1 MSDLRLGN
9 FIELGL
15 LGIFMMTDLRPKS
28 QLLMQRAQDVIPG
41 GVNSP
46 VRAFKAVGGN
56 PVFFKRGAG
65 AYLYDVDDNRYVDYV
80 GSWGPLI
87 LGHCH
92 PTVVSALEQVIRMGL
107 SFGAPT
113 ELEVE
118 MAELITQ
125 LMPSMEQ
132 VRMTSS
138 GTEATMSAIRLARGY
153 TGKNKIVKFDNC
165 YHGHSDSLLVNAGS
179 GVLTL
184 GIAGCAGVTEG
195 SAQQSIVVPYNDLE
209 ATQEVFTKYGN
220 DIAAIIVEPIA
231 ANTNVIMP
239 KPGFLSGLRALC
251 DQYQSILIFDEVITG
266 FRVALGGAQELY
278 NIKADITCL
287 GKIIGGGMPVGAFGG
302 RKEIFSKLAPLGP
315 VYQAGTL
322 SGNPVAMTAGLVTLK
337 ELQQPGVYQQLEKT
351 AEKLMQNFAFNA
363 EIHNIPFEV
372 NFVGGLFGF
381 AFTND
386 PTQELF
392 KKFFHTMLQ
401 QGVYLAPSAF
411 EAGFVSIVHDH
422 KVLQESF
429 AAVEYSFANLYSGSK
444 KNANDASL

>member
-1 MSDLRLGN
+1 
-9 FIELGL
+9 
-15 LGIFMMTDLRPKS
+15 MTFKLSVLESIVTNQARPTS
-28 QLLMQRAQDVIPG
+28 QLLMQRAQAVIPG

-46 VRAFKAVGGN
+46 VRAFNSVGGN

-65 AYLYDVDDNRYVDYV
+65 AYLYDVDDNCYVDYV

-92 PTVVSALEQVIRMGL
+92 PTVVSALEEAIYKGL
-107 SFGAPT
+107 TFGAPT

-118 MAELITQ
+118 MAELITK

-153 TGKNKIVKFDNC
+153 TGKKKIIKFDNC
-165 YHGHSDSLLVNAGS
+165 YHGHSDALLVKAGS
-179 GVLTL
+179 GILTL
-184 GIAGCAGVTEG
+184 GIAGCAGVIEDT
-195 SAQQSIVVPYNDLE
+195 AQQTIVVPYNDLD
-209 ATQEVFTKYGN
+209 ATQEVFAKYGH
-220 DIAAIIVEPIA
+220 DIAALIVEPIA

-239 KPGFLSGLRALC
+239 KPRFLSGLRALC
-251 DQYQSILIFDEVITG
+251 DEYQSILIFDEVITG

-278 NIKADITCL
+278 NIQADITCI

-302 RKEIFSKLAPLGP
+302 RREIFAKLAPLGP

-322 SGNPVAMTAGLVTLK
+322 SGNPIAMTAGLATLK
-337 ELQQPGVYQQLEKT
+337 ELQKPGIYQQLEKIS
-351 AEKLMQNFAFNA
+351 EGLMQNFAANA
-363 EIHNIPFEV
+363 ETYNIPFEV
-372 NFVGGLFGF
+372 NYVGGLFGF

-386 PTQELF
+386 PNQTLF

-411 EAGFVSIVHDH
+411 EAGFVSTVHDA
-422 KVLQESF
+422 KVLHESYT
-429 AAVEYSFANLYSGSK
+429 AAAYSFANL
-444 KNANDASL
+444 LEV